1 MDSNRQRRQLQLKFP
16 KESVLRP
23 TLYSVFVSDMHP
35 HTPVTE
41 VEEESVL
48 AATYADNT
56 AVLKKKSK
64 SILLATHG
72 PQEYLDAFH
81 HMG

>member
-1 MDSNRQRRQLQLKFP
+1 
-16 KESVLRP
+16 
-23 TLYSVFVSDMHP
+23 MHP